1 MSVSRTNKRDMLT
14 LASSEGRDLL
24 TFFIPDGCDKTVI
37 SQEEEQILKI
47 KLIKGCC

>member
-24 TFFIPDGCDKTVI
+24 TFFIPNGCDKTVI
-37 SQEEEQILKI
+37 EEILKI
-47 KLIKGCC
+47 KLVKGCR